1 MAKNRYSPIDP
12 SQPFGG
18 DPLSQPLPDAGR
30 GARAQASATSG
41 RATAGSPSL
50 LGEGVRGRG
59 PLHTITLDAL
69 RLDSGAVLAPVTIAY
84 ETWGTLDDARENA
97 VFICHALTGDSH
109 ASDPAHPDDPRAG
122 WWNPLIGPGR
132 VFDTDRY
139 FVICAN
145 VIGGC
150 YGSSGPASP
159 HPADGRPYA
168 MRFPLVS
175 IGDIVRAQRALLARL
190 GIRRL
195 AAVAGGSIGGL
206 QALEWA
212 VAYPELVER
221 AIVLAAGARL
231 SAQGIALSEIG
242 RRAITADPHWQGGE
256 YAPGEGPAEG
266 LAIARMA
273 AMLTY
278 TSASDL
284 ATRFGRRPA
293 TQPTREP
300 TLGGA
305 FDVESYLQYQ
315 GLKLARRFDANS
327 YLILSRAMDRYD
339 LAEGRGSDAE
349 ALSRARGRLLAV
361 GVSSDWLYPA
371 PEVRALAEGVQ
382 AAGGQANYREIDST
396 LGHDAFLKEW
406 RQLDA
411 LLRPFMGEQS
421 VARGPPAPS
430 PPNPLP

>member
-1 MAKNRYSPIDP
+1 M
-12 SQPFGG
+12 
-18 DPLSQPLPDAGR
+18 
-30 GARAQASATSG
+30 RA
-41 RATAGSPSL
+41 
-50 LGEGVRGRG
+50 
-59 PLHTITLDAL
+59 LHTITLDAL
-69 RLDSGAVLAPVTIAY
+69 RLDSGALLAPMTIAY
-84 ETWGTLDDARENA
+84 ETWGTLNAARDNA
-97 VFICHALTGDSH
+97 VLICHALTGDSH
-109 ASDPAHPDDPRAG
+109 ACDLAHPDDPRAG

-150 YGSSGPASP
+150 YGSTGPTAP
-159 HPADGRPYA
+159 HPADDRPYGI
-168 MRFPLVS
+168 RFPLVS

-190 GIRRL
+190 GVRRL

-212 VAYPELVER
+212 VAYPEMVER
-221 AIVLAAGARL
+221 AIALAAGARL

-242 RRAITADPHWQGGE
+242 RRAITADPRWRGGD
-256 YAPGEGPAEG
+256 YAPDEGPADG

-273 AMLTY
+273 AMLSY

-293 TQPTREP
+293 TRPTHEP
-300 TLGGA
+300 SLGGA

-327 YLILSRAMDRYD
+327 YLILTRAMDRYD
-339 LAEGRGSDAE
+339 LAEGRGSDAA
-349 ALSRARGRLLAV
+349 ALSRVRARLLAV

-371 PEVRALAEGVQ
+371 AEVRAIAEGVQ